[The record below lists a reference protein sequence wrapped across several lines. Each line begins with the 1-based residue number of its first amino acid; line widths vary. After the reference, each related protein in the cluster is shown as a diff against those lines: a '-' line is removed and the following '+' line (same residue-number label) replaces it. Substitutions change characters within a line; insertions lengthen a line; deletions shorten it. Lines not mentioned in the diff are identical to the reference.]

1 MSDSKHKRRSAVKF
15 IVKTEKPLDRLD
27 TKLGEVTIVPY
38 EEGDEHGIL
47 ELFKT
52 VFKVDRTLDQ
62 WNWEFRDN
70 PNGMHIYVGKLAD
83 GTIVSQYTGILT
95 KGKIFDRDVLF
106 SQIVDS
112 MVHPQ
117 CRSGLKK
124 KGLFALTLLNH
135 SYKHGHLQDEC
146 IQMGLPNPLA
156 YRLGSQTCYYVPM
169 TKAYVHHKEVN
180 PDDASEEVPST
191 IKGLGNTYEVSMTT
205 ELAHDHDHLWAR
217 VKDKHRII
225 TWRNKEFW
233 EWRYV
238 QNPHFDYLTLEL
250 RDPSDGALAAS
261 AVCRVGWLDQ
271 PDFVIADW
279 LVDLDRVGAA
289 EAMIKV
295 CEEAA
300 RRSGMKSVKCFLNHN
315 APESRTF
322 EDVGYNLLQTQFRL
336 VSHTYA
342 PEFVTERDLMNEWY
356 YTLGDFDIV

>member
-1 MSDSKHKRRSAVKF
+1 MSDAKGNKRTALEF
-15 IVKTEKPLDRLD
+15 IVKTPKPPHQLETRMGL
-27 TKLGEVTIVPY
+27 VTIGPY

-70 PNGMHIYVGKLAD
+70 PNGMHIFLGKLED
-83 GTIVSQYTGILT
+83 GTVVSQYTGLLT
-95 KGKIFDRDVLF
+95 QAKVFDRDVLF

-117 CRSGLKK
+117 CRGGLKK

-135 SYKHGHLQDEC
+135 SYRHGHLEDEC
-146 IQMGLPNPLA
+146 VQMGLPNPLA

-169 TKAYVHHKEVN
+169 TKAYVHYKPVN
-180 PDDASEEVPST
+180 PEDAQPEVQDEVKALGVRFKVAMTEQFSE
-191 IKGLGNTYEVSMTT
+191 
-205 ELAHDHDHLWAR
+205 DHDDLWAR

-225 TWRNKEFW
+225 TWRNRDFW
-233 EWRYV
+233 TWRYTK
-238 QNPHFDYLTLEL
+238 NPHFDYVTLEL
-250 RDPSDGALAAS
+250 RDPEDGSLVAS

-300 RRSGMKSVKCFLNHN
+300 RRSGMTSVKCFLNHN
-315 APESRTF
+315 VPESRVF
-322 EDVGYNLLQTQFRL
+322 EDLGYDLLKTQFRL

>member
-1 MSDSKHKRRSAVKF
+1 MTDSKRQRRSAVEF
-15 IVKTEKPLDRLD
+15 IVKTEKPLAELE
-27 TKLGEVTIVPY
+27 TPLGTVKIGPY
-38 EEGDEHGIL
+38 VEGDEHSIL
-47 ELFKT
+47 DLFRT
-52 VFKVDRTLDQ
+52 VFKVERSLDQ

-83 GTIVSQYTGILT
+83 GTVVSQYTGLLT

-112 MVHPQ
+112 MVHPK
-117 CRSGLKK
+117 CRAGLKK

-135 SYKHGHLQDEC
+135 SYKHGHLDDEC

-169 TKAYVHHKEVN
+169 TKAYVHNKVVKPE
-180 PDDASEEVPST
+180 DASEEIATQV
-191 IKGLGNTYEVSMTT
+191 KGLGVRYNVAMTD
-205 ELAHDHDHLWAR
+205 AFSGDHDDLWGR

-225 TWRNKEFW
+225 TWRNRDFW
-233 EWRYV
+233 TWRYRE
-238 QNPHFDYLTLEL
+238 NPYWDYLTFEL
-250 RDPSDGALAAS
+250 RDPSDNVLVAS

-271 PDFVIADW
+271 PHFVIADW
-279 LVDLDRVGAA
+279 LVDSDRVGAP

-300 RRSGMKSVKCFLNHN
+300 RRSGMTSVKCFLNHN
-315 APESRTF
+315 VPESRVF
-322 EDVGYNLLQTQFRL
+322 EDVGYDLEKTQFRL

-356 YTLGDFDIV
+356 YTLGDFDII